1 MVPVL
6 KPKRRRNM
14 LKTIPALFL
23 IAALTISGSAQA
35 SLVTFTF
42 NGICNDCMTAD
53 PDFDGLIWAELVL
66 MDYQEGSKLK
76 EKNFHSFTYSGSNLV
91 GGLDAGGNVIANSAI
106 TFDRSD
112 VKSAKKLVLSAVEF
126 DGQAIESL
134 NLRLIRANEPLW
146 GCTPAGEAVAQSG
159 PACGHTESVVF
170 KVGNGAFQFG
180 APAKDHGS
188 AVSPSHLVAEPRTF
202 ALFALALI
210 SLGMVRQSM
219 TRTAKRL
226 F

>member
-1 MVPVL
+1 
-6 KPKRRRNM
+6 M